1 MTRLVIFIVFYLY
14 NIEKIQGWVLGY
26 DLNKKLVIAIS
37 SRALFNLEEENKI
50 FEEKGLDDYYKYQI
64 ENEDSLIQKGTGF
77 RLVNNLLKIN
87 DDFPNDK
94 QVEVIIM
101 SRNNS
106 ATSLRITKSIEKYNL
121 DIQRSAWTGGNDIA
135 KYLKPFKVDL
145 FLSANEIDVQ
155 NAINEGIASA
165 RILSYDDYEDETSTQ
180 VKIAFDGDAVLFS
193 EESEV
198 IYKTQGLEAF
208 LENETQNAKN
218 ALKGGPFAQLL
229 RVISNI
235 QGKYPEEQTPIRT
248 ALITARNS
256 PAHERVIRTLSQW
269 GVRLDEAFFLGGVDK
284 HEVVKAFGADIFF
297 DDQDVHLESTS
308 KKTPSAKVPYKE
320 ESILNR
326 I

>member
-1 MTRLVIFIVFYLY
+1 MA
-14 NIEKIQGWVLGY
+14 Y

-50 FEEKGLDDYYKYQI
+50 FEEKGLDEYYKYQI
-64 ENEDSLIQKGTGF
+64 ENEDLLLKKGTAF
-77 RLVNNLLKIN
+77 RLVKNLLKIN

-106 ATSLRITKSIEKYNL
+106 ATSLRITKSVEKYNL
-121 DIQRSAWTGGNDIA
+121 DIARSAWSGGNDIS

-145 FLSANEIDVQ
+145 FLSANEQDVQ
-155 NAINEGIASA
+155 SAINEGIAAA
-165 RILSYDDYEDETSTQ
+165 RILPYDNEDDEFSNQ

-193 EESEV
+193 EESEI
-198 IYKTQGLEAF
+198 IYKTQGLQAF
-208 LENETQNAKN
+208 LNYEKQNALN
-218 ALKGGPFAQLL
+218 PLKSGPFAQLL

-235 QGKYPEEQTPIRT
+235 QGKYPEEKTPIRT

-269 GVRLDEAFFLGGVDK
+269 GVRLDEAFFLGGVEK
-284 HEVVKAFGADIFF
+284 YEVVKAFGADIFF
-297 DDQDVHLESTS
+297 DDQDLHLENTS
-308 KKTPSAKVPYKE
+308 KVTPSAKVLYKE

>member
-1 MTRLVIFIVFYLY
+1 M
-14 NIEKIQGWVLGY
+14 GY

-37 SRALFNLEEENKI
+37 SRALFNLEDENKI
-50 FEEKGLDDYYKYQI
+50 FEEKGINDYYKYQI
-64 ENEDSLIQKGTGF
+64 ENEDKLIEKGTGF
-77 RLVNNLLKIN
+77 RLVRNLLKIN
-87 DDFPNDK
+87 DDFPEEK

-106 ATSLRITKSIEKYNL
+106 ATSLRITKSIERYDL
-121 DIQRSAWTGGNDIA
+121 DIQRSAWSGGNDIS

-165 RILSYDDYEDETSTQ
+165 RILPYENKAEEEFSQ

-208 LENETQNAKN
+208 IEHEKSNASK
-218 ALKGGPFAQLL
+218 AMKTGPFAKLL
-229 RVISNI
+229 KVISKI
-235 QGKYPEEQTPIRT
+235 QAKYSEEKTPIRT

-269 GVRLDEAFFLGGVDK
+269 DVRLDEAFFLGGVDK
-284 HEVVKAFGADIFF
+284 YEVVKAFGADIFF
-297 DDQDVHLESTS
+297 DDQDVHLENSS
-308 KKTPSAKVPYKE
+308 KDTPSAKVLYKE

>member
-1 MTRLVIFIVFYLY
+1 M
-14 NIEKIQGWVLGY
+14 GY

-37 SRALFNLEEENKI
+37 SRALFNLEDENKL
-50 FEEKGLDDYYKYQI
+50 FEEKGLDAYYKYQI
-64 ENEDSLIQKGTGF
+64 ENEDEILKQGTGF
-77 RLVNNLLKIN
+77 RLVKNLLRIN
-87 DDFPNDK
+87 DDFPNEK
-94 QVEVIIM
+94 QVEVIIL

-106 ATSLRITKSIEKYNL
+106 ATSLRITKSIEKYKL
-121 DIQRSAWTGGNDIA
+121 DIARSAWSGGSDTS

-145 FLSANEIDVQ
+145 FLSANEKDVQ
-155 NAINEGIASA
+155 EAINQGIAAA
-165 RILSYDDYEDETSTQ
+165 RILPYDGKDENNSNQ

-198 IYKTQGLEAF
+198 IYKTQGLDAF
-208 LENETQNAKN
+208 LEYEKKN
-218 ALKGGPFAQLL
+218 ALNPMKSGPFAQLL

-235 QGKYPEEQTPIRT
+235 QSLYAQEQTPIRT

-284 HEVVKAFGADIFF
+284 YEVVKAFGADIFF
-297 DDQDVHLESTS
+297 DDQDVHLEHTS
-308 KKTPSAKVPYKE
+308 KVAPSAKVPYKE

>member
-1 MTRLVIFIVFYLY
+1 V
-14 NIEKIQGWVLGY
+14 GY

-37 SRALFNLEEENKI
+37 SRALFNLEDENKI
-50 FEEKGLDDYYKYQI
+50 FEEKGLADYYKYQI
-64 ENEDSLIQKGTGF
+64 ENEDKQIAQGTGF

-87 DDFPNDK
+87 EDFPNDK

-106 ATSLRITKSIEKYNL
+106 ATSLRITKSIEKYKL
-121 DIQRSAWTGGNDIA
+121 DIQRSAWTGGNDIS

-145 FLSANEIDVQ
+145 FLSANEQDVQ
-155 NAINEGIASA
+155 NAINEGIAAA
-165 RILSYDDYEDETSTQ
+165 RILPYENKENEFSNQ

-208 LENETQNAKN
+208 LEHEKKNVTNAMKE
-218 ALKGGPFAQLL
+218 GPFAQLL

-235 QGKYPEEQTPIRT
+235 QAKYPEEQTPIRT

-256 PAHERVIRTLSQW
+256 PAHERVIRTLSDW
-269 GVRLDEAFFLGGVDK
+269 DVRLDEAFFLGGVDK
-284 HEVVKAFGADIFF
+284 YEVVKAFGADIFF

-308 KKTPSAKVPYKE
+308 KQTPSAKVLYKE

>member
-1 MTRLVIFIVFYLY
+1 
-14 NIEKIQGWVLGY
+14 
-26 DLNKKLVIAIS
+26 
-37 SRALFNLEEENKI
+37 
-50 FEEKGLDDYYKYQI
+50 
-64 ENEDSLIQKGTGF
+64 
-77 RLVNNLLKIN
+77 LLKIN
-87 DDFPNDK
+87 EDFPEDK

-106 ATSLRITKSIEKYNL
+106 ATSLRITKSIQKYNL

-145 FLSANEIDVQ
+145 FLSANEHDVQ

-165 RILSYDDYEDETSTQ
+165 RILPYENKEDEFFNQ

-208 LENETQNAKN
+208 LEHEKKNVTNAMKD
-218 ALKGGPFAQLL
+218 GPFAQLL
-229 RVISNI
+229 RMISNI
-235 QGKYPEEQTPIRT
+235 QSKYPEEQTPIRT

-256 PAHERVIRTLSQW
+256 PAHERVIRTLSDW
-269 GVRLDEAFFLGGVDK
+269 NVRLDEAFFLGGVDK
-284 HEVVKAFGADIFF
+284 YEVVKAFGADIFF

-308 KKTPSAKVPYKE
+308 KQTPSAKVLYKE